1 MPVPCGTCSPSA
13 RPSWLETSAS
23 CLVWYFRPLRSVP
36 SVMAYIMEVPVA
48 TLLRGIVLPDVANR
62 IASFVPT
69 GFVVDLLASR
79 VEQWAVNIDQA
90 GLAIESY
97 LTMRVHPLAVDPR
110 LWGLYANVINR
121 FGWSTPDQHLQL
133 QRFFLPMPM
142 SQRST
147 LQMSASQ
154 DVHDRLQKLFLE
166 VLLHLTAVYGR
177 LVRDPAE
184 GISPAWLKAC
194 DDDLKRLARTFWVI
208 LRVVRGMVVQ

>member
-1 MPVPCGTCSPSA
+1 M
-13 RPSWLETSAS
+13 
-23 CLVWYFRPLRSVP
+23 
-36 SVMAYIMEVPVA
+36 A
-48 TLLRGIVLPDVANR
+48 TLLRGIAVPEVANR

-69 GFVVDLLASR
+69 GFVVDLQAPR
-79 VEQWAVNIDQA
+79 VEPGAINIDQA

-97 LTMRVHPLAVDPR
+97 YRLGAHPLAVDPR

-142 SQRST
+142 SRQLT
-147 LQMSASQ
+147 FHMSVGR

-184 GISPAWLKAC
+184 GISLAWLKAC

-208 LRVVRGMVVQ
+208 LSVVRGMIAQ